1 MKRIVIC
8 SALLLAVLLSA
19 PAWSHHAAEGIVS
32 DEIWQMIDD
41 QLESVDS
48 PHLNIDFENIME
60 SMGVHEGN
68 DGRPSLVTSI
78 VVYDVELDAYLVAM
92 DTAILDLN
100 RFPSGTLDSGR
111 AATVWYEVIDLGEGL
126 FEILLYEPVGV
137 GNTQIGTAP
146 APTPPGKRG

>member
-48 PHLNIDFENIME
+48 PHLNIDFDDVMG
-60 SMGVHEGN
+60 SMSVATDD
-68 DGRPSLVTSI
+68 DG
-78 VVYDVELDAYLVAM
+78 DMYLVSYIVADPEDVNDYLLYI
-92 DTAILDLN
+92 DTAIEAVNQL
-100 RFPSGTLDSGR
+100 PSGDAVGGR
-111 AATVWYEVIDLGEGL
+111 ASTAYTEL
-126 FEILLYEPVGV
+126 FYRDDGFVEILLYEPI
-137 GNTQIGTAP
+137 GNGNSQTVPVSVST
-146 APTPPGKRG
+146 PGKRN